1 MASRGVI
8 ARVGRQSVVGLRGM
22 STNGLNISRQYAT
35 APQLKTEGDGSG
47 DSDRAPTTSSRQSP
61 ESLSAPGT
69 ASGTKKTQLP
79 IPKVKQI
86 IDPTY
91 DPYAPIRQQ
100 AANDANKSLAE
111 LSGVSLWKAKL
122 VLKFM
127 QLFRMDIEENQAAP
141 VAGRN
146 YMQLCK
152 AQGYHHPEA
161 KEFGAS
167 AKFYYEYMGLTP
179 SLSQSFQISAL
190 HIWMLL
196 VRMRA
201 LPEKYANAYEQALV
215 DGIFLDLEKRMVNE
229 YKIKSNRLI
238 SNTLKEFNLQLRGS
252 VLAYDEGLMAD
263 DAVLG
268 AAIWRNIFGG
278 KKDVNMAKVAIM
290 VRYVRTHIF
299 VLEKLSDFDFGVG
312 RFVFFPPWIEHN
324 PDTVL
329 RYQPPPLPST
339 HIFPGYES
347 KFRRDN

>member
-1 MASRGVI
+1 MALSRGVI
-8 ARVGRQSVVGLRGM
+8 ARVGGRRPARLWQVRAA
-22 STNGLNISRQYAT
+22 SRQYAT
-35 APQLKTEGDGSG
+35 APQTKNQDDGSG
-47 DSDRAPTTSSRQSP
+47 NSDRPAVG
-61 ESLSAPGT
+61 SASEPRST
-69 ASGTKKTQLP
+69 ASKKTTQLP
-79 IPKVKQI
+79 IPKIKHI
-86 IDPTY
+86 IDPSY
-91 DPYAPIRQQ
+91 DPYAPVRQQ
-100 AANDANKSLAE
+100 AAGAVPDANKSLAE

-127 QLFRMDIEENQAAP
+127 ELFRMDIEENQAAP

-161 KEFGAS
+161 KEYGSS
-167 AKFYYEYMGLTP
+167 AKFYYEHLGLTP

-215 DGIFLDLEKRMVNE
+215 DGVFLDLEKRMVNE
-229 YKIKSNRLI
+229 YKIRSNRLI
-238 SNTLKEFNLQLRGS
+238 NNTLKEFNLQLRGS

-263 DAVLG
+263 DTVLG

-278 KKDVNMAKVAIM
+278 RKDVNMAKVAIL
-290 VRYVRTHIF
+290 VQYVRTHIY
-299 VLEKLSDFDFGVG
+299 VLDKMSDFDFGVG

-339 HIFPGYES
+339 YIFPGYES

>member
-1 MASRGVI
+1 MVPRQVI
-8 ARVGRQSVVGLRGM
+8 GSVRRQACVRFRVVGRPYS
-22 STNGLNISRQYAT
+22 S
-35 APQLKTEGDGSG
+35 APKVQTDAPV
-47 DSDRAPTTSSRQSP
+47 DSDNKTTTTTTTR
-61 ESLSAPGT
+61 SA
-69 ASGTKKTQLP
+69 SQKTQLP
-79 IPKVKQI
+79 IAKVKQI
-86 IDPTY
+86 IDPSY
-91 DPYAPIRQQ
+91 DPYATARQQ
-100 AANDANKSLAE
+100 AARDANKSLAE
-111 LSGVSLWKAKL
+111 LSGVSLWKATV

-152 AQGYHHPEA
+152 AQGYHHPDA
-161 KEFGAS
+161 KEFGPS

-179 SLSQSFQISAL
+179 SLSQSFQIAAL

-215 DGIFLDLEKRMVNE
+215 DGMFLDLEKRMVSE
-229 YKIKSNRLI
+229 YKINSNRLI
-238 SNTLKEFNLQLRGS
+238 NNTLKEFNLQLRGS
-252 VLAYDEGLMAD
+252 VLAYDEGLMSD

-278 KKDVNMAKVAIM
+278 RKDVNMAKIAIM

-299 VLEKLSDFDFGVG
+299 VLDKMSDFDFGVG

-329 RYQPPPLPST
+329 QYQPPPLPSKY
-339 HIFPGYES
+339 IFPGYES

>member
-1 MASRGVI
+1 MASRGVL
-8 ARVGRQSVVGLRGM
+8 ARVGRQSGVGLRGM
-22 STNGLNISRQYAT
+22 CGNGLDISRQYAT
-35 APQLKTEGDGSG
+35 APQLKREDASG
-47 DSDRAPTTSSRQSP
+47 DSDKAPATLSRQSS
-61 ESLSAPGT
+61 ESLSAPSAT
-69 ASGTKKTQLP
+69 QKTQLP

-167 AKFYYEYMGLTP
+167 AKFYYEHMGLTP

-201 LPEKYANAYEQALV
+201 LPQKYANAYEQALV

-238 SNTLKEFNLQLRGS
+238 NNTLKEFNSQLRGS
-252 VLAYDEGLMAD
+252 VLAYDEGLMAN

-278 KKDVNMAKVAIM
+278 KKDVNMAKLAIM

-299 VLEKLSDFDFGVG
+299 VLEKMSDFDFGVG
-312 RFVFFPPWIEHN
+312 RFVFFPPWIEQN

-339 HIFPGYES
+339 YIFPGYES

>member
-1 MASRGVI
+1 MALSRGVI
-8 ARVGRQSVVGLRGM
+8 ARVGGGRRPGRPWQVRANVWE
-22 STNGLNISRQYAT
+22 TRQYAT
-35 APQLKTEGDGSG
+35 APQVKKQDDGSG
-47 DSDRAPTTSSRQSP
+47 NSSDRPPVGSEPRS
-61 ESLSAPGT
+61 T
-69 ASGTKKTQLP
+69 ASKKTQLP
-79 IPKVKQI
+79 IPKIKHI
-86 IDPTY
+86 IDPSY
-91 DPYAPIRQQ
+91 DPYAPVRQHEE
-100 AANDANKSLAE
+100 AASGVAADANKSLAE
-111 LSGVSLWKAKL
+111 LSGVSLWRAKL

-161 KEFGAS
+161 KEYGSS
-167 AKFYYEYMGLTP
+167 AKFYYEHLGLTP

-215 DGIFLDLEKRMVNE
+215 DGMFLDLEKRMVND
-229 YKIKSNRLI
+229 YKIRSNRLI
-238 SNTLKEFNLQLRGS
+238 NNTLKEFNLQLRGS

-278 KKDVNMAKVAIM
+278 RKDVNMAKVAIL
-290 VRYVRTHIF
+290 VQYVRTHIY
-299 VLEKLSDFDFGVG
+299 VLDKMSDFDFGVG

-339 HIFPGYES
+339 YIFPGYES